1 MTQKRRY
8 FISQH
13 PIFGSYKN
21 PTDNAVVRGE
31 KIANSITR
39 SPYYYWWLA
48 LTLNTQYLNLCANPQ
63 AYKSKVSEGMLRV
76 FNDFGDVR
84 YKGNKLKGFCDW
96 FNAKVSDTETKGT
109 YLFAEPHTID
119 KVELITDAKQAS
131 EAVDDASSLLVQ
143 IPKGLKR
150 KQIDVAIDRLLATH
164 MDFERGRQV
173 RNPNRSNARY
183 HLTKPIRFE
192 NYKLAFDVYE
202 QWYNAEQ
209 NGQKISNKQI
219 ADAVGLKVK
228 FDEVDE
234 DLRTTKRDRAYE
246 NRVYSVAVSRK
257 KSIAVKAIHNV
268 GEGKLA

>member
-1 MTQKRRY
+1 MRQRRY

-13 PIFGSYKN
+13 PIFGSYKS
-21 PTDNAVVRGE
+21 PTDNAVVYGE

-48 LTLNTQYLNLCANPQ
+48 LTHNLQYLNLCSNPQ
-63 AYKSKVSEGMLRV
+63 ANKSKVSANMWQV
-76 FNDFGDVR
+76 YNDFGDVR
-84 YKGNKLKGFCDW
+84 YKGSKLKAFSDW
-96 FNAKVSDTETKGT
+96 FNEKVSDTDTKGT
-109 YLFAEPHTID
+109 YLFAEPITIN
-119 KVELITDAKQAS
+119 KVELITDAKLAS
-131 EAVDDASSLLVQ
+131 EAVGDASSLLVQ

-150 KQIDVAIDRLLATH
+150 KQIDVAINKLLSSNI
-164 MDFERGRQV
+164 DFERGRQV

-183 HLTKPIRFE
+183 HLTKPIAYQ

-202 QWYNAEQ
+202 EWHFAKE

-219 ADAVGLKVK
+219 ADAVGLEVK
-228 FDEVDE
+228 LSEVDE
-234 DLRTTKRDRAYE
+234 DIRTTSRDRAYE

-268 GEGKLA
+268 GEGTLA